1 MLGFGSAACQSS
13 NDDNCCT
20 HVALAERTFMLP
32 RSINTTVFNIP
43 SHLQSEAEALLVFFL
58 TLFLQRS
65 SPSPPFSS
73 SLSLSTQMAGNN
85 PSRTIGNILASID
98 AAGTTSSRDGED
110 PKFPKPYEKLDQA
123 RPGKVVTWPNQI
135 STGLRFSLHPDMVD
149 TGLPT
154 QLSAFALAP
163 PPGLRPLKRHP
174 EGAKESGAPMKR
186 RPGNSRTT
194 IVIRDNT
201 SPPQNQEEKEEEKEV
216 SFRQRSKKKKTPIID
231 QSTGEEMTPPAL
243 EPPSLWHHQQQQ
255 REQPPLHQP
264 PLSTSPS

>member
-1 MLGFGSAACQSS
+1 
-13 NDDNCCT
+13 
-20 HVALAERTFMLP
+20 
-32 RSINTTVFNIP
+32 
-43 SHLQSEAEALLVFFL
+43 
-58 TLFLQRS
+58 
-65 SPSPPFSS
+65 
-73 SLSLSTQMAGNN
+73 MAGNN

-149 TGLPT
+149 VCQAYTIAPTQLSFNTHPSLSTYRPTSVGCNLGTSVVCHISSIAHLLHCFQAKTGLPT